1 MLRGIKARAK
11 GFGGHIRGGT
21 RPWKEPA
28 AGTTMPE
35 WNPHPGLGNAVL

>member
-21 RPWKEPA
+21 RPWKAPA